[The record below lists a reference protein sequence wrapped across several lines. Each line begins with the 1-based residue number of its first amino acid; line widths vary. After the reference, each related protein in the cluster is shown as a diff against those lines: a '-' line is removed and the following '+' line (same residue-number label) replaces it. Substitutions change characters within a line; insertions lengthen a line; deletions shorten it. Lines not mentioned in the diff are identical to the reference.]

1 MQEDEKYMKRCF
13 DLALLGRGNVSPNP
27 KVGAVIVYQDQ
38 IIGEGYHK
46 KYGQSHAE
54 VNAIASVKDKNLL
67 KESTIYVN
75 LEPCCHWGKTP
86 PCANLIIE
94 NKIKRCVI
102 SNKDINP
109 KVFGGGIKLLQDN
122 GVEVI
127 SGVLEEQGLYL
138 NRRFFTNQS
147 QKRPYVI
154 LKYAQTLDGFIAPE
168 GKGGWISNET
178 MKVWVH
184 KQRTEEDAIMVGYN
198 TVLSDN
204 PQLNVRHYSGR
215 KPIIQK
221 AFGLIED
228 NILQAVIT
236 YGKPASPSV
245 CNGICGKEYANNVY
259 ELNRLCVN
267 EGLFKNALS
276 QFVSK
281 VLKQLSNKKIIL
293 ISYAD
298 EGANHHGY
306 IYQATNW
313 IYLGKTK
320 ERTDK
325 YVPNGKHSRHYTNE
339 YNHLRKFRSSK
350 YRYMYIP
357 NKKFKKECLK
367 KLKYQI
373 IKEYPKGDNK
383 RYVLGEKIKE
393 KIIDKK
399 NGKIF
404 YE

>member
-1 MQEDEKYMKRCF
+1 MQDHEKYMKRCF

-54 VNAIASVKDKNLL
+54 VNAIASVKDKSLL

-215 KPIIQK
+215 NTKRVVYDKYLTLPKDKNVFDNTQETFILNYVKEGREENNIFLKLNQDKPFVEQALERLYEQKICSIVVEGGEKTLNKFLEANLWDEANVIVGEKNFGKGVKAPIISQ
-221 AFGLIED
+221 GLVSME
-228 NILQAVIT
+228 NIGGDI
-236 YGKPASPSV
+236 
-245 CNGICGKEYANNVY
+245 
-259 ELNRLCVN
+259 
-267 EGLFKNALS
+267 
-276 QFVSK
+276 
-281 VLKQLSNKKIIL
+281 LK
-293 ISYAD
+293 
-298 EGANHHGY
+298 
-306 IYQATNW
+306 IYHNQ
-313 IYLGKTK
+313 
-320 ERTDK
+320 
-325 YVPNGKHSRHYTNE
+325 
-339 YNHLRKFRSSK
+339 
-350 YRYMYIP
+350 
-357 NKKFKKECLK
+357 K
-367 KLKYQI
+367 KL
-373 IKEYPKGDNK
+373 
-383 RYVLGEKIKE
+383 
-393 KIIDKK
+393 
-399 NGKIF
+399 
-404 YE
+404 

>member
-1 MQEDEKYMKRCF
+1 MQEHEKYMRRCF

-27 KVGAVIVYQDQ
+27 KVGAVIVYQDN
-38 IIGEGYHK
+38 IIGEGYHQ

-94 NKIKRCVI
+94 SKIKRCVI

-127 SGVLEEQGLYL
+127 SGVLEEEGKFL

-168 GKGGWISNET
+168 GEGGWISNET

-198 TVLSDN
+198 TILSDN

-215 KPIIQK
+215 NPKRVVYDKYLTLPKDKNVFDNTQQTFILNYVKEGQEGNNVFLQLDEDKQFVEQALERLYEQKICSLVVEGGEKTLNKFLEADLWDEANVIVGEKNFGKGVKAPIIPQ
-221 AFGLIED
+221 GLVSMENIGGD
-228 NILQAVIT
+228 ILKIYYNIL
-236 YGKPASPSV
+236 
-245 CNGICGKEYANNVY
+245 
-259 ELNRLCVN
+259 
-267 EGLFKNALS
+267 
-276 QFVSK
+276 
-281 VLKQLSNKKIIL
+281 
-293 ISYAD
+293 
-298 EGANHHGY
+298 
-306 IYQATNW
+306 
-313 IYLGKTK
+313 
-320 ERTDK
+320 
-325 YVPNGKHSRHYTNE
+325 
-339 YNHLRKFRSSK
+339 
-350 YRYMYIP
+350 
-357 NKKFKKECLK
+357 
-367 KLKYQI
+367 
-373 IKEYPKGDNK
+373 
-383 RYVLGEKIKE
+383 
-393 KIIDKK
+393 
-399 NGKIF
+399 KIF
-404 YE
+404 YILDRMNILIHF